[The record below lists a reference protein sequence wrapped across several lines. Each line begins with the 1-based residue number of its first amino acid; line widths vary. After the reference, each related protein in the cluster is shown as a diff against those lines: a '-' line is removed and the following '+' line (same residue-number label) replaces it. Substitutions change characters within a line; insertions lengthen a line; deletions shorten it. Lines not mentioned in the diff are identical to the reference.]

1 MRNRLIKCVFFAVVA
16 SLCVS
21 IATATPLSLASGWS
35 YQVQY
40 MGEGDV
46 FSTQYTATTSGA
58 IVLTAWGAVSDRFNI
73 FVDGT
78 FALSSSVVPDWND
91 LGMADAIPTT
101 DFDTFDQVGL
111 SGLYSTAK
119 FLVKKG
125 DVIAIQLSHLAPDD
139 GSIYSDGTFGAMAIR
154 ATPEPVTF
162 GLTGLALLA
171 LGGFW
176 RRRTASK
183 EQQ

>member
-1 MRNRLIKCVFFAVVA
+1 LIKFVFFAVVA

-21 IATATPLSLASGWS
+21 VATATPLSPSSTWS

-40 MGEGDV
+40 MGVGGF
-46 FSTQYTATTSGA
+46 FSTQYTATQSET
-58 IVLTAWGAVSDRFNI
+58 IVLTAWGAVSDEFNI
-73 FVDGT
+73 FVNGV

-91 LGMADAIPTT
+91 LGMAGAVPVT
-101 DFDTFDQVGL
+101 DFDTFDQVAL
-111 SGLYSTAK
+111 SGLYSGAK
-119 FLVKKG
+119 LLVNKG
-125 DVIAIQLSHLAPDD
+125 DLIAIQLSHLAPDD
-139 GSIYSDGTFGAMAIR
+139 GSIYSDGAFGAMAIR
-154 ATPEPVTF
+154 GTPEPVTF